1 MPPISDQVSTDQLK
15 EQLSRLPIKAR
26 AELAH
31 FLIESLDG
39 EPDDDWEAAWDAEL
53 ARRMESVE
61 NGTSVPIAGDE
72 VFARWR
78 AKYP

>member
-1 MPPISDQVSTDQLK
+1 MPPISDQVSTNQLK
-15 EQLSRLPIKAR
+15 EQLRRLPIKAR

-53 ARRMESVE
+53 TRRIESVE
-61 NGTSVPIAGDE
+61 NGTAVPIAGEE

>member
-1 MPPISDQVSTDQLK
+1 MPPMSDQVSTDQLK
-15 EQLSRLPIKAR
+15 DQLSRLPTKAR

-39 EPDDDWEAAWDAEL
+39 QPDDDWEAAWDSEL
-53 ARRMESVE
+53 ARRIESVE
-61 NGTSVPIAGDE
+61 NGTAVPIAGEE
-72 VFARWR
+72 VLARWR